1 MRRTRPLCLIVL
13 AVCLTGCLNSGT
25 LIKVK
30 PDGSGTIE
38 QTILMNTAALKG
50 VMAGVGAQGQ
60 VKPAGPF
67 TEADFK
73 KAAESLGKGVRFVSS
88 TPLSQGGFEGAKAI
102 FAFDDISAVRVQ
114 QDPTPGAPMGAQG
127 SPRTPVTFAF
137 ARQGSS
143 SVLTITFDEKS
154 VTAPAAPSASQPPPK
169 MDPAMMQIMKQMLQ
183 GFRIGIDLEVEGKIV
198 KTNADHVSG
207 SRITLLE
214 VDLAGVLEDEAK
226 LQALQGKI
234 GGSLADVRPLLKDV
248 KGIKINHP
256 VVTVEYR

>member
-1 MRRTRPLCLIVL
+1 MHRVRLLLVL
-13 AVCLTGCLNSGT
+13 VLTLSLTGCLNSGT
-25 LIKVK
+25 LINVK

-50 VMAGVGAQGQ
+50 VMAGLGAQGQ
-60 VKPAGPF
+60 MKPAGPF
-67 TEADFK
+67 TDADFK
-73 KAAESLGKGVRFVSS
+73 KIAESLGKGVRFVSS
-88 TPLSQGGFEGAKAI
+88 TPLSQSGFEGAKAL

-114 QDPTPGAPMGAQG
+114 QDPSAATPLGAQRSG
-127 SPRTPVTFAF
+127 RSPVTFAF

-143 SVLTITFDEKS
+143 SVLTVTFDDK
-154 VTAPAAPSASQPPPK
+154 AAAPSTPSASPPPPK
-169 MDPAMMQIMKQMLQ
+169 MDPAIMQTMKQILQ
-183 GFRIGIDLEVEGKIV
+183 GFRVGIDLEVEGTIV
-198 KTNADHVSG
+198 KTNADYVSG

-226 LQALQGKI
+226 LQALQGKM
-234 GGSLADVRPLLKDV
+234 GGSFSELRSLLKDV